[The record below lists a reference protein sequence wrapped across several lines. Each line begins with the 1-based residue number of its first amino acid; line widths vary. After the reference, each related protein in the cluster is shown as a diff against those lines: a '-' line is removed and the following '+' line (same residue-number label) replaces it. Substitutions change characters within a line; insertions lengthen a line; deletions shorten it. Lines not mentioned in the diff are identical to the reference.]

1 MYGNLHATR
10 DEEAQREV
18 FYNINFINFWL
29 ASFCATCFGVLI
41 GPFILMIS
49 NETYL
54 LDMIVTIL
62 ISLRLYLDM
71 MRRAPW
77 MFCEAAG
84 IYWKGKTKPLWEV
97 IVNLITSLILVK
109 YIGIAGIF
117 LGTIIT
123 ILIIDLPVE
132 PYLAFKYVLKKGI
145 GKYYIKYALYFI
157 VEILMFASSY
167 YACMLI
173 PGAGIRS
180 IYIKSNCSC
189 NCYKFDYNYNNV

>member
-18 FYNINFINFWL
+18 FFNINFINFWI
-29 ASFCATCFGVLI
+29 ASFCSTCFGVLI

-49 NETYL
+49 DESYL
-54 LDMIVTIL
+54 LDIVVTIL

-71 MRRAPW
+71 MRKAPW

-97 IVNLITSLILVK
+97 IVNLAISLILVK

-123 ILIIDLPVE
+123 ILLVDLPVE
-132 PYLAFKYVLKKGI
+132 PYLAFKYVLKKGLV
-145 GKYYIKYALYFI
+145 KYYIKYALYFI
-157 VEILMFASSY
+157 VEVLMFVISY
-167 YACMLI
+167 YACTFI
-173 PGAGIRS
+173 NGAGIRS
-180 IYIKSNCSC
+180 IYIKNNYSC
-189 NCYKFDYNYNNV
+189 NCYKPNLNCNYV